1 MKSKARLRTLAPRM
15 KNDTCANSW
24 TAKEKAIAA
33 LAEIIQMRTA
43 IGIETY

>member
-24 TAKEKAIAA
+24 TAKEEKKSNCCVSQDNSN
-33 LAEIIQMRTA
+33 ENS
-43 IGIETY
+43 YWD